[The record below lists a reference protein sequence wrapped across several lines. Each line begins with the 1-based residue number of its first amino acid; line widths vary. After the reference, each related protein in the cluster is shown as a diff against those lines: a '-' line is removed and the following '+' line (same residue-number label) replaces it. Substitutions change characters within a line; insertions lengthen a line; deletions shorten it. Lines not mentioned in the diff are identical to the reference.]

1 MRLSALLTPLFLNL
15 ASWAFDFFHLQASKF
30 SPWAVRFYDLSCHL
44 SIALLLWSRM
54 LCALRFQTVS
64 GPSYCTCLWES
75 HRSAQSSAL
84 FARAPLRTDW
94 KCCGNWRSA
103 TGDPFGSSRVTP
115 QSRTVLVAARSGRY
129 GFTRQIWTSYLHSS
143 LWTCP
148 SRPVTRPGFGL
159 ISR

>member
-1 MRLSALLTPLFLNL
+1 MRLSALLTPLFLYL
-15 ASWAFDFFHLQASKF
+15 ASWSFDFFHLQASKF

-44 SIALLLWSRM
+44 SIALLLLSRM
-54 LCALRFQTVS
+54 LCVLHFQTVS

-84 FARAPLRTDW
+84 FARVPRRIDW

-103 TGDPFGSSRVTP
+103 IGDPFGSSRVAP
-115 QSRTVLVAARSGRY
+115 QSRTVLVAARFGRNE
-129 GFTRQIWTSYLHSS
+129 FTRQIWTAYLHSS

-159 ISR
+159 I